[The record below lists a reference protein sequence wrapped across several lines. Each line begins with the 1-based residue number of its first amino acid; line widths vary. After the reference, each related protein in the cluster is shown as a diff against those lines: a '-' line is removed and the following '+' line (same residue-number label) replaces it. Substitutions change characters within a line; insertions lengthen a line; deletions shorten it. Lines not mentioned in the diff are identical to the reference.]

1 MLAVES
7 SYHYLGGDAL
17 HTGIYVDLIRRLEDE
32 GLVVGLVTRLRLSPN
47 PLATWRAWRDRD
59 FLGPNWIETVRG
71 SIRGHVHQVPVWNLL
86 PGLSAPTLA
95 RTLGLPDQ
103 GDRRVVVHTRQI
115 VMARLALALKQRW
128 PGLRVISELEGDD
141 LAEVQYKR
149 SKTAHPTPWLRLLWT
164 LERDYYER
172 AERRILIESDAV
184 ICVSR
189 KLREVMVHRYA
200 LTPQQVERVHVIPTL
215 ASRKEFSFDPDRRE
229 RTRRALGLQDRFVVV
244 YSGNLRARWQVPE
257 RLVEAFI
264 AVRRIRPTACFL
276 VLTQEADRRQLEPL
290 LRRTAISPDDYRVLS
305 CRHGEVVNH
314 LCAAD
319 VGLLLRDRHPMNEVA
334 APGKFAEY
342 VLSGLPIVMTEGIGD
357 FSAPLRESE
366 FACVL
371 PDLGDADDCRERIQR
386 FCARDFAPEQRSA
399 FSVWAAERFA
409 VELSTPRLADLYR
422 TV

>member
-1 MLAVES
+1 VES

-32 GLVVGLVTRLRLSPN
+32 GLVVGLVGRLRLSTN
-47 PLATWRAWRDRD
+47 PLAMWRAWRNRD
-59 FLGPNWIETVRG
+59 LLGPNRIETVRG
-71 SIRGHVHQVPVWNLL
+71 SIRGDVHQVPVWNLL

-95 RTLGLPDQ
+95 RTLGLPDR

-128 PGLRVISELEGDD
+128 PALRVISELEGDD

-149 SKTAHPTPWLRLLWT
+149 SKTERLTPWRRLLWT
-164 LERDYYER
+164 LEHNYYER

-200 LTPQQVERVHVIPTL
+200 LTTHQAERVHVIPTL
-215 ASRKEFSFDPDRRE
+215 ASRKEFYFDPDRRE
-229 RTRRALGLQDRFVVV
+229 RTRRALNLQDRFVVV

-257 RLVEAFI
+257 KIVEAF
-264 AVRRIRPTACFL
+264 AFVREVRPTAFFL
-276 VLTQEADRRQLEPL
+276 ILAPAADHACLEPL
-290 LRRTAISPDDYRVLS
+290 LSQAGITSGEVRLLACP
-305 CRHGEVVNH
+305 HGEVVNH

-371 PDLGDADDCRERIQR
+371 QDLADADDCRDRIQR
-386 FCARDFAPEQRSA
+386 FCARDFAPEWRSA